1 MKLIA
6 FDLEGPLSPQD
17 NAYDL
22 MGLFPQGRK
31 AFEIISRY
39 DDLLT
44 LEGKA
49 GYEPG
54 DTLALI
60 APFLVYHGIKESD
73 ITALAEKASFI
84 PGAADLVPDL
94 ISAGWSVFCITTTYY
109 QYSGNLIQR
118 LGIPIENLAGTNF
131 PLDQFARTAVETDF
145 GLVAR
150 VEQELLKLSPSDDD
164 KIKRLLDHF
173 YWEQLPK
180 TKLRPLISEVK
191 PVGGRRKAEA
201 LQRFASRVGQPLS
214 KWVAVGDSITDFRM
228 FQTVESAGGL
238 AIAFNAN
245 EYALPYATMGLAT
258 TDSRDLLPVL
268 VRWATGGR
276 LAVANFVA
284 QEEQRG
290 GKGDRNY
297 FHWLSGNNRWTAAL
311 PVHRRIRRLVRESAA
326 NLG

>member
-31 AFEIISRY
+31 VFEIISRY

-44 LEGKA
+44 IEGRT

-60 APFLVYHGIKESD
+60 VPFLVYHGVKESD
-73 ITALAEKASFI
+73 IVALANKASFI
-84 PGAADLVPDL
+84 PGAADLIPDL
-94 ISAGWSVFCITTTYY
+94 ISAGWKVFCITTTYR
-109 QYSGNLIQR
+109 QYSGNLIRR
-118 LGIPIENLAGTNF
+118 LGIPAENLAGTSF
-131 PLDQFARTAVETDF
+131 PLDQLAKVAVEADF
-145 GLVAR
+145 GLVAG
-150 VEQELLKLSPSDDD
+150 VEQELLKLSPSDDG
-164 KIKRLLDHF
+164 KIKRTLDRF
-173 YWEQLPK
+173 YWEQLPR
-180 TKLRPLISEVK
+180 TKFGPLIAGVK

-214 KWVAVGDSITDFRM
+214 KWVVVGDSITDFRM

-245 EYALPYATMGLAT
+245 EYALPYATMSLAT
-258 TDSRDLLPVL
+258 IDSRDLLPVL

-284 QEEQRG
+284 HEEQRG
-290 GKGDRNY
+290 GKNDRNY
-297 FHWLSGNNRWTAAL
+297 FHWLSGNNQWTAAL
-311 PVHRRIRRLVRESAA
+311 PVHKRIRRLLRESAA
-326 NLG
+326 KLG

>member
-1 MKLIA
+1 MKLVA

-31 AFEIISRY
+31 VFEIISRY

-44 LEGKA
+44 LEGKT

-60 APFLVYHGIKESD
+60 VPFLVSHGVKESD
-73 ITALAEKASFI
+73 IVALASKASFI
-84 PGAADLVPDL
+84 HGAADLIPDL
-94 ISAGWSVFCITTTYY
+94 ISAGWKVFCITTTYR
-109 QYSGNLIQR
+109 QYSGNLVQR
-118 LGIPIENLAGTNF
+118 LGIPTENLAGTDF
-131 PLDQFARTAVETDF
+131 PLDRLAKTAVENDF
-145 GLVAR
+145 SLVTR
-150 VEQELLKLSPSDDD
+150 VEQELLKLSPSDDG
-164 KIKRLLDHF
+164 KIKRILDRF
-173 YWEQLPK
+173 YWEQLPR
-180 TKLRPLISEVK
+180 TKFGTLIAEVK

-214 KWVAVGDSITDFRM
+214 KWAVVGDSITDFRM

-245 EYALPYATMGLAT
+245 EYALPYATMSLAT

-290 GKGDRNY
+290 GKNDRNY
-297 FHWLSGNNRWTAAL
+297 FHWLSGNNHWTAAL
-311 PVHRRIRRLVRESAA
+311 PIHKRIRRLVRESAA
-326 NLG
+326 MLG